1 MRNAFYLAIKA
12 LSVLKISEFLSW
24 LYGHVRKQLDYIKKV
39 TFKIYDV
46 LTWKSNITL
55 LPYIPRRKASQAT
68 KFGQLIGYNV
78 ETYVTYIK
86 LRSIEIYWKQAS
98 NQILSALRKLFQ
110 KTKIGLELV
119 SLSYSLRGFWRKK
132 LSGYIILTDQVSLSG
147 CLYFVRYWVCVL

>member
-1 MRNAFYLAIKA
+1 MTLWSCKKTA
-12 LSVLKISEFLSW
+12 W
-24 LYGHVRKQLDYIKKV
+24 LYKKV

-119 SLSYSLRGFWRKK
+119 SLSYFLRGFWRKK
-132 LSGYIILTDQVSLSG
+132 IIWLYYINWPSFIVWLSLLREILG
-147 CLYFVRYWVCVL
+147 MCFVIVC